1 MPDLLVRNVPPALH
15 AQLKAAAALHRRS
28 VTQEAIAIIDE
39 KLSGPSAEA
48 PGPLLEPIKPRR
60 PITME
65 ETLQFIDEGQK
76 NRSQPGW
83 AKDSLRILH
92 PVEGPA
98 IPESDWN
105 MLNDDLDPLK

>member
-1 MPDLLVRNVPPALH
+1 MPDILIRNVPHELH

-28 VTQEAIAIIDE
+28 VTQEAIQIMANNLMPE
-39 KLSGPSAEA
+39 S
-48 PGPLLEPIKPRR
+48 PLPHPLPRPTQLRR
-60 PITME
+60 PNTAE
-65 ETLQFIDEGQK
+65 EMQRSLDEGQK

>member
-1 MPDLLVRNVPPALH
+1 MPDLLIRNVPPELH
-15 AQLKAAAALHRRS
+15 ARLKAAAAAHRRS
-28 VTQEAIAIIDE
+28 LTQEAIQIIE
-39 KLSGPSAEA
+39 GNLSPMSPPS
-48 PGPLLEPIKPRR
+48 R
-60 PITME
+60 PATME
-65 ETLQFIDEGQK
+65 ATLRFIDQGQK

-98 IPESDWN
+98 IPESEWN